1 MTPILPQ
8 WKSG

>member
-8 WKSG
+8 ISLC